1 MRKIEFR
8 GISKLTNEWVYG
20 YYYNMSLHK
29 GENELRHIIVYENK
43 GPGNQT
49 EHEPIDETT
58 LGQYT
63 GLKDKNGKKIYEGDI
78 VKHDFRIYPSNNPY
92 CDLSEEEL
100 KENYLYDKETEDYYE
115 DCEEYMKIEFDER
128 YSFYKIKDIY
138 SEEEYDF
145 KSDFETDD
153 VEVVGNIYDNK
164 DLLI

>member
-58 LGQYT
+58 LGQYI
-63 GLKDKNGKKIYEGDI
+63 GLKDKNGKEIYEGDI
-78 VKHDFRIYPSNNPY
+78 VKLKPHHKEKER
-92 CDLSEEEL
+92 DLL
-100 KENYLYDKETEDYYE
+100 NFLIEDVHY
-115 DCEEYMKIEFDER
+115 KIE
-128 YSFYKIKDIY
+128 YINASFALINTITLEIDSYLGDY
-138 SEEEYDF
+138 GENAL
-145 KSDFETDD
+145 
-153 VEVVGNIYDNK
+153 EVTGNVYENK
-164 DLLI
+164 DLLK